1 MENKCLDELSIKEL
15 ELILDSASEIINVLN
30 EHFDMGTIMND
41 DLLMRLYINNI
52 NTSNVCFA
60 QLKKIFKNNPDSIYS
75 KL

>member
-1 MENKCLDELSIKEL
+1 MNNKCLDELSIKEL
-15 ELILDSASEIINVLN
+15 ELILDSASEILNVLN

-75 KL
+75 KI

>member
-15 ELILDSASEIINVLN
+15 ELILDSASKIINVLN

-41 DLLMRLYINNI
+41 DLLMRLYIN
-52 NTSNVCFA
+52 TSNVCFA